1 MLIDVSHMNEKAFW
15 DTARHSSSP
24 LVATHSNAHTLCPQ
38 PRNLTDR
45 QLLAIRNS
53 GGVAGVNFGNA
64 FLRADGKRDS
74 DTPLS
79 TIVRHIDY
87 LINIMGDDHV
97 ALGSDF
103 DGITLPDDLH
113 DVSGLPRLI
122 SALRDS
128 GYDQFV
134 LNKLLWGNWQRY
146 CKMFGNNSL
155 RCKH

>member
-1 MLIDVSHMNEKAFW
+1 MPA
-15 DTARHSSSP
+15 TAQSDRSA
-24 LVATHSNAHTLCPQ
+24 ATGY
-38 PRNLTDR
+38 PRQRRRGRR
-45 QLLAIRNS
+45 QFRQR
-53 GGVAGVNFGNA
+53 V
-64 FLRADGKRDS
+64 LRADGKRDS

-134 LNKLLWGNWQRY
+134 LNKLLWGNWQ
-146 CKMFGNNSL
+146 KVLQNVWQQ
-155 RCKH
+155 